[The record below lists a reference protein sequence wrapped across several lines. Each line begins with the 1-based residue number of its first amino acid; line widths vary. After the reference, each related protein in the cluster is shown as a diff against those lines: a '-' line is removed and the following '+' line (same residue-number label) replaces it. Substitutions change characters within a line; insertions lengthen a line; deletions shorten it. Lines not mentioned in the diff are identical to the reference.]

1 MRESK
6 GVQRGRSASIADAAD
21 GRETAQ
27 AADDANLIQTP
38 SPMLSQVEGEQ
49 LELAADMS
57 KFAGADADADACED
71 KQPDGRG

>member
-1 MRESK
+1 LPTPLTAEK
-6 GVQRGRSASIADAAD
+6 QRKLP
-21 GRETAQ
+21 T
-27 AADDANLIQTP
+27 TP
-38 SPMLSQVEGEQ
+38 ISFKHHHMLSHVEGEQ